1 MTLLTQQI
9 KLLLSITDLKVNL
22 IPVLQV
28 FFPCKV
34 KKPVSTCKDNSSTQ
48 NGHLGGQVADFVP
61 ACAAAEPCP
70 QACILSLPHP
80 ELELPNSSRGM
91 CLDLA
96 LLDSAYLLSQ
106 VVPSL
111 LMGSLVQFSHNVSAY
126 MASSCALSLLAMGL
140 STRIIFDRKDM
151 EVLQ

>member
-1 MTLLTQQI
+1 MF
-9 KLLLSITDLKVNL
+9 
-22 IPVLQV
+22 LQV
-28 FFPCKV
+28 FFPCTV
-34 KKPVSTCKDNSSTQ
+34 RKPAGTSKDSSSSQ
-48 NGHLGGQVADFVP
+48 NGHLGGQVTDFVP
-61 ACAAAEPCP
+61 ARVTAETCP
-70 QACILSLPHP
+70 SACILSLPHP
-80 ELELPNSSRGM
+80 EMELPNSSRGM

-126 MASSCALSLLAMGL
+126 MASSCALSLLAVGL

-151 EVLQ
+151 ELLQ